1 MRTRDLLVICVNQNQ
16 VAFHSILAV
25 GSEKASHTRI
35 HISAFVV
42 AYHVLHILG
51 CHSCNFSK
59 NQKIKKRRLRAS
71 TVNPEHA
78 QNVKIWGFL
87 VSTVNLFNLETIFAQ
102 FGMMLSIVS
111 ALIFC
116 EVSSIVKFFTE
127 HFFTGRTWNFFV
139 SRVFQ
144 LQMLFDAEFSRR
156 SVSTSF
162 AGKFCSLDN
171 NHGVKRH

>member
-71 TVNPEHA
+71 TGQSGTRAKCENL
-78 QNVKIWGFL
+78 G
-87 VSTVNLFNLETIFAQ
+87 VSGINGQ
-102 FGMMLSIVS
+102 FIQ
-111 ALIFC
+111 F
-116 EVSSIVKFFTE
+116 
-127 HFFTGRTWNFFV
+127 
-139 SRVFQ
+139 
-144 LQMLFDAEFSRR
+144 
-156 SVSTSF
+156 
-162 AGKFCSLDN
+162 
-171 NHGVKRH
+171 